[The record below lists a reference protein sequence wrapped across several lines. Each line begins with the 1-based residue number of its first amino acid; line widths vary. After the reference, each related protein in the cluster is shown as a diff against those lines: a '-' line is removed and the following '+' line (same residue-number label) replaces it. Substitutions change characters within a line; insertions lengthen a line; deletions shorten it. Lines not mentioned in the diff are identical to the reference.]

1 MPAEL
6 NHLRP
11 LAVSVR
17 KIGEIIMRFVAGYV
31 AFIIAFGI
39 CDALWL
45 STMTARLYRPALGD
59 LIVEQVRYWPAAVFY
74 FGFPLGV
81 VYFALMPALRD
92 GSAGTALLNGALIG
106 LLAYATYDLT
116 NYATLRPWTLT
127 ITLVD
132 LVYGTVV
139 VGLCT
144 LFAFVTVRRLAGL
157 GWI

>member
-1 MPAEL
+1 M
-6 NHLRP
+6 
-11 LAVSVR
+11 S
-17 KIGEIIMRFVAGYV
+17 FVAGYL
-31 AFIIAFGI
+31 AFLVAFGI
-39 CDALWL
+39 CDAIWL
-45 STMTARLYRPALGD
+45 GTMASKLYRPALGD
-59 LIVEQVRYWPAAVFY
+59 LLLEQVRYWPAALFY

-81 VYFALMPALRD
+81 VHFALMPALRD
-92 GSAGTALLNGALIG
+92 GSAGAALLNGALIG

-144 LFAFVTVRRLAGL
+144 WVAFVIVRRLAGW
-157 GWI
+157 GWV

>member
-1 MPAEL
+1 
-6 NHLRP
+6 
-11 LAVSVR
+11 
-17 KIGEIIMRFVAGYV
+17 MRFVAGYV

-59 LIVEQVRYWPAAVFY
+59 LIVEQVRYWPAALFY

>member
-1 MPAEL
+1 
-6 NHLRP
+6 
-11 LAVSVR
+11 
-17 KIGEIIMRFVAGYV
+17 MRFVAGYI
-31 AFIIAFGI
+31 AFIVAFGI
-39 CDALWL
+39 CDAIWL
-45 STMTARLYRPALGD
+45 GTMTARLYRPVLGD
-59 LIVEQVRYWPAAVFY
+59 LIVEQVRYWPAALFY

-116 NYATLRPWTLT
+116 NYASLRPWTLT

-144 LFAFVTVRRLAGL
+144 WIAYGVVRRAADW
-157 GWI
+157 GWF

>member
-1 MPAEL
+1 
-6 NHLRP
+6 
-11 LAVSVR
+11 
-17 KIGEIIMRFVAGYV
+17 MRFVAGYV
-31 AFIIAFGI
+31 AFLIAFGI
-39 CDALWL
+39 CDAIWL
-45 STMTARLYRPALGD
+45 GTMTARLYRPALGD
-59 LIVEQVRYWPAAVFY
+59 LIVEQVRYWPAALFY

-92 GSAGTALLNGALIG
+92 ESASAALLNGALIG

-144 LFAFVTVRRLAGL
+144 WVAFIVVRRLV
-157 GWI
+157 GWGWV

>member
-1 MPAEL
+1 
-6 NHLRP
+6 
-11 LAVSVR
+11 
-17 KIGEIIMRFVAGYV
+17 
-31 AFIIAFGI
+31 
-39 CDALWL
+39 
-45 STMTARLYRPALGD
+45 
-59 LIVEQVRYWPAAVFY
+59 
-74 FGFPLGV
+74 

-92 GSAGTALLNGALIG
+92 GSASAALLNGALIG

-144 LFAFVTVRRLAGL
+144 WVAFIVVRRLAGW
-157 GWI
+157 GWV